1 MFVEERSEEE
11 MYSAR
16 GVDASLDCGYD
27 FLSVHE
33 MMMMMFED
41 RLNMI
46 DSQYV
51 YYNLPLMLPPT
62 SFRHSSCI
70 AAWIQSQS

>member
-1 MFVEERSEEE
+1 MDEQVTIVYGFCQVFVEERSEEE

-33 MMMMMFED
+33 MIMMI
-41 RLNMI
+41 L
-46 DSQYV
+46 
-51 YYNLPLMLPPT
+51 
-62 SFRHSSCI
+62 
-70 AAWIQSQS
+70 